1 VDKILNYCP
10 HGGRIEIRIGA
21 APVCAKSTRKVF
33 RVLWGALA
41 MSGDGDGD
49 EPWSDADLC
58 DLDSTLSFGA
68 NIEEIALFLRR
79 EVEDVERK
87 AFERSRPSS
96 ANPGL
101 TTPNRLNP
109 LSLVRAEDD
118 QRSTGGR
125 LDSAPR

>member
-1 VDKILNYCP
+1 
-10 HGGRIEIRIGA
+10 
-21 APVCAKSTRKVF
+21 
-33 RVLWGALA
+33 

-49 EPWSDADLC
+49 EPWSDADLF

-79 EVEDVERK
+79 EVADVERK

-101 TTPNRLNP
+101 TTPNRLNR

-118 QRSTGGR
+118 QRSTGGH